1 MLRMRMDSGKLNIE
15 FKWHTKTLTHLQ
27 WVDHSE
33 ETQTNGVQ
41 LFYPTSWL
49 SCFFLCPFLRSKSN
63 ISQQHVR
70 FVKTPFFSLVIYL
83 IFCYKTCTGCLEQQQ
98 KYNIQLLCNFSCF
111 NNHQFNRWILL
122 GVSLPSDC
130 SKSPN
135 GLKSFWVL
143 GRGVWVGGWGTNKYI
158 GQDAKKLKQ
167 GFWLFLKP
175 TQ

>member
-1 MLRMRMDSGKLNIE
+1 MA
-15 FKWHTKTLTHLQ
+15 HKTLNTLR
-27 WVDHSE
+27 V
-33 ETQTNGVQ
+33 
-41 LFYPTSWL
+41 SWPFRGNPDKWCSTLPPYFLTFPLLPL
-49 SCFFLCPFLRSKSN
+49 SFSSLEIKHFTTARPFCQN
-63 ISQQHVR
+63 TI
-70 FVKTPFFSLVIYL
+70 FFSLVIYL
-83 IFCYKTCTGCLEQQQ
+83 IFRYKTCTGCLEQQQ

-111 NNHQFNRWILL
+111 NDHQFNRWILL

-158 GQDAKKLKQ
+158 GQDAKKWKQ

>member
-1 MLRMRMDSGKLNIE
+1 MADKNLNTPTVSWQFRRDPDE
-15 FKWHTKTLTHLQ
+15 WCSTLPPYFLTFPL
-27 WVDHSE
+27 
-33 ETQTNGVQ
+33 
-41 LFYPTSWL
+41 LPL
-49 SCFFLCPFLRSKSN
+49 SFFHSKSN

-83 IFCYKTCTGCLEQQQ
+83 IFRYKTCTGCLEQQQ
-98 KYNIQLLCNFSCF
+98 KYNIQLLCNFSSF

-143 GRGVWVGGWGTNKYI
+143 LGRGVWVGGWGTNKYI

-167 GFWLFLKP
+167 GFWLFLNPHNRK
-175 TQ
+175 

>member
-1 MLRMRMDSGKLNIE
+1 MAHKNFNTPTVSWPFRGNPD
-15 FKWHTKTLTHLQ
+15 KWCSTLLPYFLT
-27 WVDHSE
+27 
-33 ETQTNGVQ
+33 
-41 LFYPTSWL
+41 FPTSSFVLFFAQNQTFHNSTSVL
-49 SCFFLCPFLRSKSN
+49 SK
-63 ISQQHVR
+63 HH
-70 FVKTPFFSLVIYL
+70 FFSLVIYL

-158 GQDAKKLKQ
+158 GQDTKKLKQ